1 MLERQRVQTP
11 HDGPRVASQLG
22 GPSGGSAVGAGLA
35 LGAAAL
41 TMESLLL
48 SRRLATASSGLDGI
62 AVAVAIAA
70 LLTLPIAI
78 PAALATDAA
87 HELAL
92 VAAVGVLGLAVPYA
106 LEYLAIRRVSVRTFG
121 VLLSLDPAIA
131 ALAGGLWLGQRLSAA
146 EVLGVALV
154 VLASGGAITARGRR

>member
-1 MLERQRVQTP
+1 M
-11 HDGPRVASQLG
+11 A
-22 GPSGGSAVGAGLA
+22 
-35 LGAAAL
+35 
-41 TMESLLL
+41 SLLL
-48 SRRLATASSGLDGI
+48 SRRLATASSGLDGM

-106 LEYLAIRRVSVRTFG
+106 LEYLR
-121 VLLSLDPAIA
+121 
-131 ALAGGLWLGQRLSAA
+131 SAA
-146 EVLGVALV
+146 
-154 VLASGGAITARGRR
+154 

>member
-1 MLERQRVQTP
+1 M
-11 HDGPRVASQLG
+11 A
-22 GPSGGSAVGAGLA
+22 
-35 LGAAAL
+35 
-41 TMESLLL
+41 SLLL
-48 SRRLATASSGLDGI
+48 SGRLATASSGLDGM

-106 LEYLAIRRVSVRTFG
+106 LEYLR
-121 VLLSLDPAIA
+121 
-131 ALAGGLWLGQRLSAA
+131 SAA
-146 EVLGVALV
+146 
-154 VLASGGAITARGRR
+154 